1 MTFFVMKWI
10 IDMLLLQQTNP
21 AGLDTAALIALI
33 MGSIFCFGAVLL
45 VLWLVMV
52 IVHWRI
58 YEKAGQQGWAAVIPI
73 YSTFILMDII
83 RRPRSWAWIILG
95 LGVLNAILNALQP
108 STQGQNHQDPNAII
122 SGLQLVAGLASLYF
136 TLRTMRDL
144 ARAFGHG
151 RGFTAGLIFLPLIF
165 YPILAFGDSQY
176 QYTNHTALPGSS
188 DMTVVQ

>member
-1 MTFFVMKWI
+1 MM
-10 IDMLLLQQTNP
+10 LLQQTNP
-21 AGLDTAALIALI
+21 SGMDFAAMMAVI
-33 MGSIFCFGAVLL
+33 MGSIVCFGAIFV
-45 VLWLVMV
+45 V
-52 IVHWRI
+52 IMFGAIIIHWRI

-73 YSTFILMDII
+73 YSTIILMDII

-95 LGVLNAILNALQP
+95 LGLLTSILNAVQP
-108 STQGQNHQDPNAII
+108 GTQGQNHQDPNMII
-122 SGLQLVAGLASLYF
+122 SLLQLVAGLVLFYF

-151 RGFTAGLIFLPLIF
+151 RWFTAGLILFPYIF

-188 DMTVVQ
+188 DLNVVQ

>member
-1 MTFFVMKWI
+1 MQ
-10 IDMLLLQQTNP
+10 LLQQTDFS
-21 AGLDTAALIALI
+21 GLDTAAIIAII
-33 MGSIFCFGAVLL
+33 MGSLVCIGAVLL

-58 YEKAGQQGWAAVIPI
+58 YEKAGQQGWAAVIPF

-95 LGVLNAILNALQP
+95 LGILSAILSPMQP
-108 STQGQNHQDPNAII
+108 NTQGQDQQDPNLII
-122 SGLQLVAGLASLYF
+122 SGVQLMVGLVSLYF
-136 TLRTMRDL
+136 TLRTTRDL
-144 ARAFGHG
+144 AKVFGQG

-176 QYTNHTALPGSS
+176 QYTNYTALPGSS
-188 DMTVVQ
+188 ELTTGQ